1 MSFVKRHLSPLLV
14 SFVLVITL
22 LAIALSPSGKHH
34 VAPGG
39 MVYTS
44 MRVAYP
50 TVAISEDQLS
60 TWSALWD
67 DHAVAVVG
75 TELKSQKDVAA
86 NIRVIAS
93 TACSKLYPT
102 PDAYSQPDDKVVGA
116 SSGLALAL
124 SACGAVPSGLVV
136 ATGEVDTGGTV
147 LSVSGVY
154 YKVTGVRASGVVP
167 VAFVVPEGQGSQ
179 VLAAWP
185 DFPGKVFEV
194 STLLEALHVTT
205 SV

>member
-1 MSFVKRHLSPLLV
+1 MFFVKRHLVLLLT
-14 SFVLVITL
+14 SFVLATTL
-22 LAIALSPSGKHH
+22 LVIALSPSGKHH

-44 MRVAYP
+44 MRIAYP
-50 TVAISEDQLS
+50 TVAVSEDQLS

-67 DHAVAVVG
+67 DRAVAIVG
-75 TELKSQKDVAA
+75 TELKPQKDVAA
-86 NIRVIAS
+86 KIREVAATS
-93 TACSKLYPT
+93 CSKLYPT
-102 PDAYSQPDDKVVGA
+102 PSAYAQPDDKVVGA

-154 YKVTGVRASGVVP
+154 YKVTGVRESGVVP
-167 VAFVVPEGQGSQ
+167 VAFVVPAGQGSQ

-194 STLLEALHVTT
+194 ATLLEALHVTK